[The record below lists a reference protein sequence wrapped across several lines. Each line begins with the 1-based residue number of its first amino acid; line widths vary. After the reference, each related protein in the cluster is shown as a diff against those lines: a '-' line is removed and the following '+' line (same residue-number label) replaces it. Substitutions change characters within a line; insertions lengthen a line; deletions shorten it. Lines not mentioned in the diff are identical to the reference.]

1 MKHSAR
7 LSYLL
12 CFLFASNQAW
22 ALDAIEIATLNQYLG
37 ADLTPVLTAS
47 SPEAFNAAL
56 VDVLTEVA
64 QSDFPARAETQ
75 ARAIAKRSPAIVGLQ
90 EVWLLSCI
98 DANPAD
104 NLGCED
110 PDIADAFVDH
120 LALTLDA
127 LTAIGFSYYP
137 AAVVNNLDL
146 NPGIPFFINNV
157 GALLV
162 AVDRDVILARDDVD
176 TVIVDL
182 TSICSKP
189 SEDGCNYQVTAS
201 ATTPAGDIP
210 IERGFVAVDAMI
222 GNRNYRIFNTH
233 LEVKGEDVGNPLF
246 TFYQAAQ
253 AAELIAIAATT
264 PPDRTLLVLGDMNSS
279 PDQDNIPGSFPP
291 PFEDGIVT
299 PYNQFANV
307 EGAYGDYYDIWA
319 LRPGK
324 VPGYSCCQKEDLSN
338 HRSALS
344 ERIDM
349 IFSWEAPAKVKQA
362 RVLGDKVSSKTAPP
376 GQGLW
381 PTDHGGIAAW
391 IQFPT
396 D

>member
-1 MKHSAR
+1 MNRLAR
-7 LSYLL
+7 MSCLISI
-12 CFLFASNQAW
+12 LFSSHPAS
-22 ALDAIEIATLNQYLG
+22 ALDDIEIATLNQYLG

-47 SPEAFNAAL
+47 NPEAFNAAL

-64 QSDFPARAETQ
+64 QSDFPARAEAQTQ
-75 ARAIAKRSPAIVGLQ
+75 AIAKRSPAIAGLQ

-110 PDIADAFVDH
+110 PDIADAFADH
-120 LALTLDA
+120 LTLTLDA
-127 LTAIGFSYYP
+127 LTATGVSYYP
-137 AAVVNNLDL
+137 AAVVKNLDL
-146 NPGIPFFINNV
+146 SSGIPFSINDV
-157 GALLV
+157 EALLI

-176 TVIVDL
+176 TDIVDL

-189 SEDGCNYQVTAS
+189 SEDGCNYQVAAS

-264 PPDRTLLVLGDMNSS
+264 PPDRTLLILGDMNSS
-279 PDQDNIPGSFPP
+279 PDQDNIPGLFPP
-291 PFEDGIVT
+291 PFQDGIIT
-299 PYNQFANV
+299 PYKQFANV

-338 HRSALS
+338 HQSALF

-349 IFSWEAPAKVKQA
+349 IFSWDEPAKVKQA
-362 RVLGDKVSSKTAPP
+362 RMLGDKVSSKTAPP

-381 PTDHGGIAAW
+381 PTDHGGIAAS